1 MCFVVF
7 AVIFV
12 KGDLSPLLG
21 RIRYLGSNQCF
32 NKGGVSQLL
41 GHIRYIGSNKG
52 LWGLKSTW
60 VTFDFTSYIEVSI
73 LAREWSN
80 FGILEP
86 VMIMRLN
93 SITREES
100 ILVREWS
107 NVCIF
112 EHILYKRVWQLS
124 TKT

>member
-80 FGILEP
+80 FGILG
-86 VMIMRLN
+86 
-93 SITREES
+93 TRHDNEAEFYYRGGFNFGS
-100 ILVREWS
+100 RMVKCFHFPTI
-107 NVCIF
+107 
-112 EHILYKRVWQLS
+112 
-124 TKT
+124 